1 MKNLH
6 KKVFAIIAVVI
17 VVLLSLT
24 VLATYL
30 VLDDDSTSLV
40 GADNLLQYEWP
51 QIHGDPGFTRFSKG
65 PAPEVPDILW
75 KTNITGIQSYLA
87 AFSGK
92 VFVTTA
98 TEVIALDYET
108 GFIIWRQSV
117 PERERWPAVYKIDD
131 SRMVMGKNCLD
142 IETGEVVWVSNDFSA
157 SVAYWAEGVYSPE
170 EKKFYGMVDS
180 FLQAWDFSDPS
191 KPPELEW
198 ETFVQGGGSSGSGV
212 QYGDGKVFPGSFD
225 NHQVAIDAK
234 TGEVLWNTQTK
245 GSMIF
250 SGSYYEGKF
259 FRAGEHDNTFYCF
272 NAENGDILWE
282 FNPGTQFGYW
292 VSGCAV
298 AYDMVYELNKDGNL
312 YALDV
317 HTGEV
322 VWKYA
327 GADYLFWPGWP
338 VVADGKVYATTGQV
352 ASSDPITG
360 EYGYSEFAC
369 LDAYS
374 GKVVWSLPIE
384 AYPPRESVSIAYG
397 NLYLIPGFIEENTM
411 NSYVTLDQVWA
422 IGTQDWPMWRANPA
436 NTANAQSGPE
446 SLNLNWDF
454 TTEGA
459 VVSSP
464 SVVDGRVYVG
474 SQDQNIYCLEARGGY
489 LVWKFDVGSPIKSS
503 PAVVDGKVFSGSDGG
518 YVYCLNATSGKL
530 IWQKDVGGYIEAHFD
545 SVATLMSSPTVL
557 MGKVFV
563 GSLDTNLYC
572 LNANNGD
579 YLWTFK
585 TQGYITSSPAVANG
599 AVYITSQEPKSAA
612 LYKLNAESGDLIWKL
627 ETPYK
632 MKQERGTDI
641 HSSAVVDGGMV
652 FIASNK
658 DEYYGVNVSTGLV
671 EWTYRTIEQ
680 AESGFLVASVASH
693 EGRVFLVDQFFISCI
708 DADNGDT
715 FWKSWLGGEIYVSP
729 TYADGKIY
737 VAYDR
742 RGVFVLDAADGK
754 KLSFFEVD
762 SNCRSSPIVYD
773 RRVYI
778 GNNDWKIYCLS

>member
-6 KKVFAIIAVVI
+6 KKGVAITAVFI
-17 VVLLSLT
+17 VVMLSLT
-24 VLATYL
+24 VLVTEL
-30 VLDDDSTSLV
+30 VLEDGSTSLDV
-40 GADNLLQYEWP
+40 IYDLLQYEWP
-51 QIHGDPGFTRFSKG
+51 QLHGDPGFTRFSEG

-87 AFSGK
+87 AFNGK

-98 TEVIALDYET
+98 TEVIALEHET
-108 GFIIWRQSV
+108 GFTMWRKSV

-131 SRMVMGKNCLD
+131 SHMVMGKNCLD
-142 IETGEVVWVSNDFSA
+142 IETGEVVWVSDEFSA
-157 SVAYWAEGVYSPE
+157 RVAYWAEGVYSPE

-180 FLQAWDFSDPS
+180 FLQAWDFSDVS
-191 KPPELEW
+191 KPPELAW

-234 TGEVLWNTQTK
+234 TGDVLWDTKTK

-327 GADYLFWPGWP
+327 GSDYLFWPGWP
-338 VVADGKVYATTGQV
+338 VVADGKVYATTGQA

-360 EYGYSEFAC
+360 EYGKSEFAC

-374 GKVVWSLPIE
+374 GKVIWSLPIE
-384 AYPPRESVSIAYG
+384 AYPPRESVAIAYG
-397 NLYLIPGFIEENTM
+397 NLYLIPGFIKENTM

-422 IGTQDWPMWRANPA
+422 IGIQDWPMWRANPA
-436 NTANAQSGPE
+436 NTASSQSGPE
-446 SLNLNWDF
+446 SLNLNWF
-454 TTEGA
+454 YATEGA

-474 SQDQNIYCLEARGGY
+474 SQDQNIYCLDARQGFFI
-489 LVWKFDVGSPIKSS
+489 WKFDVGSPIKSS
-503 PAVVDGKVFSGSDGG
+503 PAVVDGKVYSGSDGG
-518 YVYCLNATSGKL
+518 HVFCLDASSGKL
-530 IWQKDVGGYIEAHFD
+530 IWQKDVGGYIQAHFD
-545 SVATLMSSPTVL
+545 SVATLTSSPAV
-557 MGKVFV
+557 MKGKVFV

-572 LNANNGD
+572 INANNGD
-579 YLWTFK
+579 YFWTFE
-585 TQGYITSSPAVANG
+585 TQGYITSSPAVADG
-599 AVYITSQEPKSAA
+599 AVYVTSQEPESAA
-612 LYKLNAESGDLIWKL
+612 LYKLNVESGELIWKL

-632 MKQERGTDI
+632 LKHERGTDI
-641 HSSAVVDGGMV
+641 HSSPVVAGGMV
-652 FIASNK
+652 FLASNK
-658 DEYYGVNVSTGLV
+658 DEYYGVNATTGLV
-671 EWTYRTIEQ
+671 EWTYRTTEGS
-680 AESGFLVASVASH
+680 ESGFLVASVASH

-708 DADNGDT
+708 DANEGYT
-715 FWKSWLGGEIYVSP
+715 LWKSWLGGEIYVSP
-729 TYADGKIY
+729 IFADDKLY

-742 RGVFVLDAADGK
+742 RGVFVLNATDGK
-754 KLSFFEVD
+754 KLSFFEVG
-762 SNCRSSPIVYD
+762 SNCRSSPIVYEG
-773 RRVYI
+773 RVYI
-778 GNNDWKIYCLS
+778 GNNDWKIYSLS